1 MSKLWNL
8 INNVI
13 GRTSDKSSVI
23 EYITVANTNISN
35 PIEISNHFGKF
46 YANLGGSLAKE
57 IKSKRNNINEFLNKI
72 PRCSNTLF
80 FNPITKIEIKHHIDK

>member
-35 PIEISNHFGKF
+35 PTEISNHFGKF
-46 YANLGGSLAKE
+46 YTNLGGSLAKE
-57 IKSKRNNINEFLNKI
+57 IKSKGNNINEFLNKI
-72 PRCSNTLF
+72 PRCTTPYS
-80 FNPITKIEIKHHIDK
+80 